1 MIEQEEEEVKPTLVR
16 TVNGKFRHPNS
27 LANLRMITPE
37 TAREAQKKSSASQKL
52 NGILAAEFKTT
63 AKAYQRVLADL
74 PHLSSLDV
82 LRMAMHKALQED
94 NFEDAARYANMIAEY
109 ENPKLA
115 RIEQTNTNK
124 TVDLTD
130 EELKKIISEE
140 GL

>member
-1 MIEQEEEEVKPTLVR
+1 MPRSI
-16 TVNGKFRHPNS
+16 HPNS
-27 LANLRMITPE
+27 LANLKVITSE
-37 TAREAQKKSSASQKL
+37 NARAAQLKSAASKSL
-52 NGILAAEFKTT
+52 NHKMAEEFKIS
-63 AKAYQRVLADL
+63 ARAFQKALVDL
-74 PHLSSLDV
+74 PQVSSLDV
-82 LRMAMHKALQED
+82 LRMAMFKALQED

-140 GL
+140 GLQEDNT

>member
-1 MIEQEEEEVKPTLVR
+1 MPKSI
-16 TVNGKFRHPNS
+16 HPNS
-27 LANLRMITPE
+27 LANLKLITSE
-37 TAREAQKKSSASQKL
+37 TAREAQKKSSAAQKL
-52 NGILAAEFKTT
+52 NGEMAKEFKTS
-63 AKAYQRVLADL
+63 AKAFQRALADL

-140 GL
+140 GLQG